1 MIALG
6 WPAMLALY
14 LALLGV
20 LIGVGCPIAIA
31 LGLTAVAGIALR
43 HGIDLLP
50 TIGDI
55 VWNTGSSFT
64 LVAIPMFILMGEII
78 LQTGVSRRFYRGLA
92 TLLGR
97 VHGGLAHANIVGC
110 ALFSA
115 ISGSSVA
122 TALTMGQVALP
133 ELQKRRYDMA
143 LTTGSLAAGGTLGI
157 LIPPSIPMIIYA
169 VTVQV
174 SIVDLFMAGVIPGI
188 VLSLMFIAWIAFRV
202 WRDPSL
208 APEREARRPTGRE
221 VIKALVDCVPLIL
234 LIGATIGSL
243 YFGLVTPTEAG
254 AFGALVAL
262 VMGLG
267 YRELDFARIR
277 RCFTQTV
284 TTTAVVFYIIVTG
297 ALLAFGIVDAGIA
310 RGVSAAAANA
320 ALAPW
325 QFFLLITIVYI
336 VLGMFIEGVS
346 MMLITV
352 PVLFPTILALGF
364 DPVWF
369 GVILVVFIE
378 LGALTPPMGLNLFA
392 IHSVAGGTIGLPTII
407 RGSLPFALVM
417 VAFLVLLYVAP
428 EIALW
433 LPRTLK

>member
-1 MIALG
+1 MSALP

-14 LALLGV
+14 LGLVGV
-20 LIGVGCPIAIA
+20 LMALGCPIAIA
-31 LGLTAVAGIALR
+31 LGVAAVAGIGLR
-43 HGIDLLP
+43 HGLDLLP

-55 VWNTGSSFT
+55 VWNTGNSFT

-78 LQTGVSRRFYRGLA
+78 LATGVSRRFYRGVA

-97 VHGGLAHANIVGC
+97 VPGGLAQANIVGC

-133 ELQKRRYDMA
+133 ELERRRYAMS

-169 VTVQV
+169 VTVQA
-174 SIVDLFMAGVIPGI
+174 SIVDLFMAGIVPGI
-188 VLSLMFIAWIAFRV
+188 VLSAMFMAWIAWSV
-202 WRDPSL
+202 WRNPRL
-208 APEREARRPTGRE
+208 APERDPRWPTLAEAGR
-221 VIKALVDCVPLIL
+221 ALVDCIALLV

-262 VMGLG
+262 LVGLV
-267 YRELDFARIR
+267 YRELDWSKLRLCFAR
-277 RCFTQTV
+277 TV
-284 TTTAVVFYIIVTG
+284 TTTAVVYYIIVTG

-310 RGVSAAAANA
+310 RGVSQAVADA

-325 QFFLLITIVYI
+325 QFFLLITVVYL

-352 PVLFPTILALGF
+352 PVLFPTVLAMGF

-369 GVILVVFIE
+369 GVVLVVFIE

-392 IHSVAGGTIGLPTII
+392 IHSVAQGRATLPTII
-407 RGSLPFALVM
+407 RGSLPFAVVM
-417 VAFLVLLYVAP
+417 MAFLLLLYVVP
-428 EIALW
+428 DLALW
-433 LPRTLK
+433 LPRTLR

>member
-1 MIALG
+1 MIALE

-14 LALLGV
+14 LAVLGT
-20 LIGVGCPIAIA
+20 LIGLGCPIAIA
-31 LGLTAVAGIALR
+31 LGLAAVTGIGLR
-43 HGIDLLP
+43 HGLDLLP
-50 TIGDI
+50 TVGDI
-55 VWNTGSSFT
+55 VWNTGNSFT

-78 LQTGVSRRFYRGLA
+78 LQTGVSRRFYQGLA
-92 TLLGR
+92 TLLSR
-97 VHGGLAHANIVGC
+97 VTGGLAHANIVGC

-133 ELQKRRYDMA
+133 ELRRRHYDPA

-174 SIVDLFMAGVIPGI
+174 SIVDLFMAGVIPGL
-188 VLSLMFIAWIAFRV
+188 VLSAMFIAWIAFAV
-202 WRDPSL
+202 WRKPSL
-208 APEREARRPTGRE
+208 APEREPRAPGGRA
-221 VIKALVDCVPLIL
+221 VVRALVDCVPLIL

-262 VMGLG
+262 IVGVG
-267 YRELDFARIR
+267 FRELDWPRIK
-277 RCFTQTV
+277 RCFAQTV

-310 RGVSAAAANA
+310 RGVSAAVAAA

-325 QFFLLITIVYI
+325 QFFLLITLVYI

-392 IHSVAGGTIGLPTII
+392 IHSVAGGTIPLTTII
-407 RGSLPFALVM
+407 RGSMPFAGVM
-417 VAFLVLLYVAP
+417 ITFLCLLYVAP

>member
-1 MIALG
+1 MTSLS
-6 WPAMLALY
+6 WPAMLAVY
-14 LALLGV
+14 LGIVGGLM
-20 LIGVGCPIAIA
+20 GVGCPIAIA
-31 LGLTAVAGIALR
+31 LGMAAIAGIAMR
-43 HGIDLLP
+43 HGADLLP

-55 VWNTGSSFT
+55 VWNTGNSFT

-78 LQTGVSRRFYRGLA
+78 LNTGVSRRFYRGLA

-97 VHGGLAHANIVGC
+97 VPGGLAHANVVGC

-133 ELQKRRYDMA
+133 ELERRRYAMS

-174 SIVDLFMAGVIPGI
+174 SIVDLFMAGVVPGI
-188 VLSLMFIAWIAFRV
+188 TLAAMFMLWIAWCV
-202 WRDPSL
+202 WRNPRL
-208 APEREARRPTGRE
+208 APERAAEGPTAMQ
-221 VIKALVDCVPLIL
+221 ALRSLADCIALFV

-262 VMGLG
+262 LVGLG
-267 YRELDFARIR
+267 YRELDWTRLR
-277 RCFTQTV
+277 LCFTRTV
-284 TTTAVVFYIIVTG
+284 TTTAVIYYIIVTG

-310 RGVSAAAANA
+310 RGVSAAVSNA

-325 QFFLLITIVYI
+325 QFFLLITLVYL

-352 PVLFPTILALGF
+352 PVLLPTILALGF

-369 GVILVVFIE
+369 GVVLVVFIE

-392 IHSVAGGTIGLPTII
+392 IHSVAQGRASLPTII
-407 RGSLPFALVM
+407 RGSLPFAAVM
-417 VAFLVLLYVAP
+417 LAFLLLLYVWP
-428 EIALW
+428 ELALW
-433 LPRTLK
+433 LPRTVR

>member
-1 MIALG
+1 MTGLP

-14 LALLGV
+14 LGMVGV
-20 LIGVGCPIAIA
+20 LMAVGCPIAIA
-31 LGLTAVAGIALR
+31 LGVAAVAGIGLR
-43 HGIDLLP
+43 HGTDLLP

-55 VWNTGSSFT
+55 VWNTGNSFT

-78 LQTGVSRRFYRGLA
+78 LNTGVSRRFYRGVA

-97 VHGGLAHANIVGC
+97 VPGGLAHANIVGC

-133 ELQKRRYDMA
+133 ELERRRYSMS

-169 VTVQV
+169 VTVQA
-174 SIVDLFMAGVIPGI
+174 SIVDLFMAGVVPGI
-188 VLSLMFIAWIAFRV
+188 VLSAMFMLWIAWAV
-202 WRDPSL
+202 WRNPRL
-208 APEREARRPTGRE
+208 APEREARWPTAAEAGR
-221 VIKALVDCVPLIL
+221 ALLDCVALIV

-262 VMGLG
+262 AVGLG
-267 YRELDFARIR
+267 YRELDWTRLQQCFAR
-277 RCFTQTV
+277 TV
-284 TTTAVVFYIIVTG
+284 TTTAVVYYIIVTG

-310 RGVSAAAANA
+310 RGVSQAVADA

-325 QFFLLITIVYI
+325 QFFLLITLVYL

-352 PVLFPTILALGF
+352 PVLFPTVLALGF

-369 GVILVVFIE
+369 GVVLVIFIE

-392 IHSVAGGTIGLPTII
+392 IHSVAQGRASLPTII
-407 RGSLPFALVM
+407 RGSLPFAGVM
-417 VAFLVLLYVAP
+417 LAFLFLLYLAP
-428 EIALW
+428 DIALW
-433 LPRTLK
+433 LPRTLR